1 MNFVIWGGMDL
12 DPTLWG
18 GLELGLKIC
27 PIKTS
32 NFHLK
37 RPGWPSEPICPA
49 DPGSDQSDRCLSSNC
64 PFAVE
69 TTPKKLEYCS
79 SKTHHKVNS
88 YCSHVAMRFSGIRH

>member
-1 MNFVIWGGMDL
+1 MLDETELVSAPAPGGTSTSKDL
-12 DPTLWG
+12 AGLLSPSAPRTLV
-18 GLELGLKIC
+18 
-27 PIKTS
+27 PISRTGVTPVV
-32 NFHLK
+32 L
-37 RPGWPSEPICPA
+37 
-49 DPGSDQSDRCLSSNC
+49 CLSSNC